1 MRSSPVCG
9 EKKQSADEPG
19 FVLCG
24 AKCSS
29 FIWMCRRRHILSF
42 YPPTFLRRESNE
54 PPSNVG
60 LHELSASE
68 VHGLPRHHGNRW
80 ALTPPSHPYRRAV
93 RNLAPA
99 VIFFCTSSP
108 SQTTSHQE
116 AECPMLPGLS
126 SRITRMRATNC
137 PAVPFLPAK
146 VGKKV
151 HTRVSF
157 AEFEYFRR

>member
-1 MRSSPVCG
+1 MSKRCGMQRFPGGGGDNRCASFGEERRGVTFLHDTKKAAPHVRSSPLCG

-68 VHGLPRHHGNRW
+68 VHGLPCHHGNRW

-108 SQTTSHQE
+108 SQTTSH
-116 AECPMLPGLS
+116 
-126 SRITRMRATNC
+126 
-137 PAVPFLPAK
+137 
-146 VGKKV
+146 
-151 HTRVSF
+151 
-157 AEFEYFRR
+157 

>member
-1 MRSSPVCG
+1 MRSSPLCG

-19 FVLCG
+19 FVLCC

-29 FIWMCRRRHILSF
+29 FIWMCCRRHILSF

-80 ALTPPSHPYRRAV
+80 ALTPT
-93 RNLAPA
+93 
-99 VIFFCTSSP
+99 FSP
-108 SQTTSHQE
+108 
-116 AECPMLPGLS
+116 
-126 SRITRMRATNC
+126 
-137 PAVPFLPAK
+137 LPACGAK
-146 VGKKV
+146 PCAGGYFLLHEFAFTDDFPLRSGMPCAARTFLTHHTNAGDELSGCSFSACKK
-151 HTRVSF
+151 
-157 AEFEYFRR
+157 

>member
-1 MRSSPVCG
+1 MWNAEISRWRGDNRCASFGETRRGSDISARRTKKAAPHVRSSPVCG

-42 YPPTFLRRESNE
+42 YPPTYLRRESNE

-68 VHGLPRHHGNRW
+68 VHGLPCHHGNRW

-108 SQTTSHQE
+108 SQTTSH
-116 AECPMLPGLS
+116 
-126 SRITRMRATNC
+126 
-137 PAVPFLPAK
+137 
-146 VGKKV
+146 
-151 HTRVSF
+151 
-157 AEFEYFRR
+157 

>member
-1 MRSSPVCG
+1 MSKRWGMQRFPGGGGDNRCASFGEERRGSDISARRIKKAAPHVRSSPVCG

-108 SQTTSHQE
+108 SQTTSH
-116 AECPMLPGLS
+116 
-126 SRITRMRATNC
+126 
-137 PAVPFLPAK
+137 
-146 VGKKV
+146 
-151 HTRVSF
+151 
-157 AEFEYFRR
+157 

>member
-1 MRSSPVCG
+1 MGG
-9 EKKQSADEPG
+9 EKEQSADEPG

-54 PPSNVG
+54 PPSDVG

-68 VHGLPRHHGNRW
+68 VHGMSRHHDNRW

-93 RNLAPA
+93 RNLATA
-99 VIFFCTSSP
+99 VIFFCTHSP
-108 SQTTSHQE
+108 SQTTSH
-116 AECPMLPGLS
+116 
-126 SRITRMRATNC
+126 
-137 PAVPFLPAK
+137 
-146 VGKKV
+146 
-151 HTRVSF
+151 
-157 AEFEYFRR
+157 

>member
-1 MRSSPVCG
+1 MKRNSRPMSR
-9 EKKQSADEPG
+9 
-19 FVLCG
+19 VLCFAC

-99 VIFFCTSSP
+99 VIFLLHEFAFTDDFPLRSGMPCAARTFL
-108 SQTTSHQE
+108 THHTNAGDE
-116 AECPMLPGLS
+116 LS
-126 SRITRMRATNC
+126 GCSFSACKSRKKSAY
-137 PAVPFLPAK
+137 
-146 VGKKV
+146 VG
-151 HTRVSF
+151 
-157 AEFEYFRR
+157 EFRGI

>member
-1 MRSSPVCG
+1 MECRDFPVGGGDNRCASFGETRRGSYISARRIKKAAPHVRSSPVCG

-19 FVLCG
+19 SVLCV

-93 RNLAPA
+93 RNLAAA
-99 VIFFCTSSP
+99 VLFFCTNSP
-108 SQTTSHQE
+108 SQTTSH
-116 AECPMLPGLS
+116 
-126 SRITRMRATNC
+126 
-137 PAVPFLPAK
+137 
-146 VGKKV
+146 
-151 HTRVSF
+151 
-157 AEFEYFRR
+157 

>member
-1 MRSSPVCG
+1 MWNAEISRWRGDNRCASFGETRRGSYISARRTKKAAPHVRSSPVCG

-68 VHGLPRHHGNRW
+68 VHGLPRHHDNRW

-93 RNLAPA
+93 RNLATA
-99 VIFFCTSSP
+99 VIFFCTHSP
-108 SQTTSHQE
+108 SQTTSH
-116 AECPMLPGLS
+116 
-126 SRITRMRATNC
+126 
-137 PAVPFLPAK
+137 
-146 VGKKV
+146 
-151 HTRVSF
+151 
-157 AEFEYFRR
+157 